1 MEAMVGNKIDFS
13 YKPKELKQGVVA
25 NFPFKPKE
33 IEDPHSHENL
43 QHCGIYRI
51 LPDRMKK
58 EVEKN
63 LHLLEYIHIL
73 PIDKIGIPKFVA
85 KLDRKKHGNLETPNL
100 IYPADEQIYI
110 HIYPDKNDVRNYYIP
125 IEPTLLTGVENLLRE
140 VEIRLVDYITGVEFD
155 PEDSEVKVKIL
166 KDALKEICEI
176 VDNEEMAELMRSRDD
191 AGGRSSPVSSSKFN
205 FGSILRIFKKD
216 GKNGSNGNGKYVGKK
231 LYVTAEQYKAL
242 EYALI
247 RDKVG
252 LGILEP
258 YIRDKYIEDISCSG
272 LGPIFIEH
280 KIFKGLKSIIEFRE
294 EDTLNKFIIKLA
306 ERIGKPVTFKDPIVD
321 ATLPD
326 GSRINIVYGND
337 ISKNGSNFTIRKFNE
352 TPFSVLQLIEFGS
365 LNYMI
370 AGYLWL
376 LISEG
381 MSGFICGE
389 TASGKTTLLNAI
401 TAFIRPDAKIVT
413 IEDTP
418 ELQVPHKNWTR
429 EVTRGS
435 TRMKSLGEGSGSEVT
450 MFDLLKAALRQRPNY
465 ILVGEIRGPEGN
477 IAFQAM
483 QTGHPVMSTFH
494 AATVEKL
501 IQRLTTE
508 PISVPKTFIDNL
520 NFVVVGSTVKR
531 PDGKLVRRVLSVS
544 EIVGYNPQ
552 KGGVSFIEVFQ
563 WDPVTDTH
571 VFTGYGSSYLL
582 EQKIATKLGIPPNKK
597 RLIYQEVEK
606 RAKILKKLHD
616 EGIVDFYEFFKTLSK
631 IQKSGLLNIK
641 IQR

>member
-1 MEAMVGNKIDFS
+1 MAAAIESKIDFS
-13 YKPKELKQGVVA
+13 YKPSGLKKGVVA
-25 NFPFKPKE
+25 NFPFKLRPLE
-33 IEDPHSHENL
+33 EEHDHTNL
-43 QHCGIYRI
+43 KSCGIYRL
-51 LPDRMKK
+51 LPDRMKR

-63 LHLLEYIHIL
+63 LHLLEYLHIL
-73 PIDKIGIPKFVA
+73 PIDKVGIPKFVP
-85 KLDRKKHGNLETPNL
+85 KLDRKKHGELENPNL
-100 IYPADEQIYI
+100 IYPADEHIYI

-125 IEPTLLTGVENLLRE
+125 IEPTLLTGVDELLRKVE
-140 VEIRLVDYITGVEFD
+140 VKLVDYITDIDFD
-155 PEDSEVKVKIL
+155 PEDNEAKIRIL
-166 KDALKEICEI
+166 KEALKEVCEI
-176 VDNEEMAELMRSRDD
+176 VGEKEMQALAADEAAELRLLPKPRLGLKFKLFSLDGRDED
-191 AGGRSSPVSSSKFN
+191 DKIR
-205 FGSILRIFKKD
+205 
-216 GKNGSNGNGKYVGKK
+216 
-231 LYVTAEQYKAL
+231 VTPQQYKAL

-252 LGILEP
+252 LGVLEP
-258 YIRDKYIEDISCSG
+258 YIKDKYIEDISCSG
-272 LGPIFIEH
+272 LGPIFVEH
-280 KIFKGLKSIIEFRE
+280 KIFRGLKSVIEFRDE
-294 EDTLNKFIIKLA
+294 ETLNRFIIRLA
-306 ERIGKPVTFKDPIVD
+306 ERIGKPVTYKDPIVD

-365 LNYMI
+365 LDYMI

-401 TAFIRPDAKIVT
+401 TAFIRPEAKIVS

-418 ELQVPHKNWTR
+418 ELQVPHRNWTR

-435 TRMKSLGEGSGSEVT
+435 TRGGTLGEGSGSDVT

-465 ILVGEIRGPEGN
+465 ILVGEIRGVEGN

-520 NFVVVGSTVKR
+520 NFVVIQSAVRR

-552 KGGVSFIEVFQ
+552 KGGVSYIEVFQ
-563 WDPVTDTH
+563 WDPVTDRH
-571 VFTGYGSSYLL
+571 IFTGYGSSYLL
-582 EQKIATKLGIPPNKK
+582 EQKIATRLGIPPNKK
-597 RLIYQEVEK
+597 KLIYKEVEK
-606 RAKILKKLHD
+606 RANILKKLH
-616 EGIVDFYEFFKTLSK
+616 EQGITDFYEFFRAISK
-631 IQKSGLLNIK
+631 IYKSGILNVK
-641 IQR
+641 V

>member
-1 MEAMVGNKIDFS
+1 MISEVQKIDFS
-13 YKPKELKQGVVA
+13 YKPRGLKQGVVA
-25 NFPFKPKE
+25 NFPFKPKKLE
-33 IEDPHSHENL
+33 EEHTHTNIVS
-43 QHCGIYRI
+43 CGIYKL

-58 EVEKN
+58 EVERN

-73 PIDKIGIPKFVA
+73 PLDKIGIPKFVP
-85 KLDRKKHGNLETPNL
+85 KLDRKKHSDMENPNL
-100 IYPADEQIYI
+100 IYPADQQIYV
-110 HIYPDKNDVRNYYIP
+110 HIYPNKNDVRNYYIP
-125 IEPTLLTGVENLLRE
+125 VELILLTGVDELLRD
-140 VEIRLVDYITGVEFD
+140 VEIRLVDYVTDIDFD
-155 PEDSEVKVKIL
+155 PEDNEEKIRIL
-166 KDALKEICEI
+166 KDALREICVI
-176 VDNEEMAELMRSRDD
+176 VDGNDSGSFSFIEDN
-191 AGGRSSPVSSSKFN
+191 AGTLKLFSKVKKL
-205 FGSILRIFKKD
+205 SMLRNKSN
-216 GKNGSNGNGKYVGKK
+216 GKNGK
-231 LYVTAEQYKAL
+231 LYVTPQQFKAL

-252 LGILEP
+252 LGVLEP

-280 KIFKGLKSIIEFRE
+280 KIFKGLRSVIEFKE
-294 EDTLNKFIIKLA
+294 EETLNKFIIKLA
-306 ERIGKPVTFKDPIVD
+306 ERIGKPVTYKDPIVD

-352 TPFSVLQLIEFGS
+352 IPFSVLQLIEFGS
-365 LNYMI
+365 LDYMV

-401 TAFIRPDAKIVT
+401 TAFIRPEAKVVS

-418 ELQVPHKNWTR
+418 ELQLPHKNWTR

-435 TRMKSLGEGSGSEVT
+435 TRGGTLGEGSGSDVT

-465 ILVGEIRGPEGN
+465 ILVGEIRGVEGN

-494 AATVEKL
+494 AGTVEKL

-520 NFVVVGSTVKR
+520 NFVVIVSAVRR

-552 KGGVSFIEVFQ
+552 NGSVSFIEVFQ

-582 EQKIATKLGIPPNKK
+582 EQKIATYLGIPPNKK
-597 RLIYQEVEK
+597 KLIYDEVEK
-606 RAKILKKLHD
+606 RAKILKKLH
-616 EGIVDFYEFFKTLSK
+616 EQGIVDFYDFFKTIAK
-631 IQKSGLLNIK
+631 VEKKGLLGVK
-641 IQR
+641 VPR

>member
-1 MEAMVGNKIDFS
+1 MAAESAKIDFS
-13 YKPKELKQGVVA
+13 FKPKGLKQGVVA
-25 NFPFKPKE
+25 NFPFKPRPLE
-33 IEDPHSHENL
+33 EEHDHTNMAT
-43 QHCGIYRI
+43 CGIYKL

-58 EVEKN
+58 EVQKN
-63 LHLLEYIHIL
+63 LHLLEYLHIL
-73 PIDKIGIPKFVA
+73 PLDKIGIPKYVP
-85 KLDRKKHGNLETPNL
+85 KLDRKKHGDMDRPNL

-110 HIYPDKNDVRNYYIP
+110 HVYPDKNDMRNFYIP
-125 IEPTLLTGVENLLRE
+125 IEPTLLTGVDELLKE
-140 VEIRLVDYITGVEFD
+140 VETRLVDYITDVDFD
-155 PEDSEVKVKIL
+155 PEDNEEKIRIL
-166 KDALKEICEI
+166 KEALREVCEI
-176 VDNEEMAELMRSRDD
+176 ADKEEENFIENTRAEIRLIPKLKLNFF
-191 AGGRSSPVSSSKFN
+191 GRN
-205 FGSILRIFKKD
+205 
-216 GKNGSNGNGKYVGKK
+216 GKNGFRDK
-231 LYVTAEQYKAL
+231 LKVTPQQYKAL

-280 KIFKGLKSIIEFRE
+280 KIFKGLKSVIEFRDE
-294 EDTLNKFIIKLA
+294 ETLNKFIIRLA
-306 ERIGKPVTFKDPIVD
+306 ERIGKPVTYKDPIVD

-326 GSRINIVYGND
+326 GSRINIVFGND

-365 LNYMI
+365 LDYMI

-401 TAFIRPDAKIVT
+401 TAFIRPEAKIVS

-435 TRMKSLGEGSGSEVT
+435 TRAGGIREGGGTSDVT

-465 ILVGEIRGPEGN
+465 ILVGEIRGVEGN

-520 NFVVVGSTVKR
+520 NFVVIQSAVRR

-571 VFTGYGSSYLL
+571 VFTGYGSSYIL
-582 EQKIATKLGIPPNKK
+582 EQKIATRLGIPPNKK
-597 RLIYQEVEK
+597 KLIYEEVEK
-606 RAKILKKLHD
+606 RAKILKKLD
-616 EGIVDFYEFFKTLSK
+616 EEGVRDFYEFFKAISK
-631 IQKSGLLNIK
+631 IYKSGLLSIK
-641 IQR
+641 V

>member
-1 MEAMVGNKIDFS
+1 MAAESAKIDFS
-13 YKPKELKQGVVA
+13 SKPKGLKRGVVA
-25 NFPFKPKE
+25 NFPFKPRPLE
-33 IEDPHSHENL
+33 EEHDHTNMAT
-43 QHCGIYRI
+43 CGIYKL

-58 EVEKN
+58 EVQKN
-63 LHLLEYIHIL
+63 LHLLEYLHIL
-73 PIDKIGIPKFVA
+73 PLDKIGIPRYVP
-85 KLDRKKHGNLETPNL
+85 KLDRKKHGDMDRPNL

-110 HIYPDKNDVRNYYIP
+110 HVYPDKNDMRNFYIP
-125 IEPTLLTGVENLLRE
+125 IEPTLLTGVDELLKE
-140 VEIRLVDYITGVEFD
+140 VEIRLVDYIPDVDFD
-155 PEDSEVKVKIL
+155 PEDNEEKIRIL
-166 KDALKEICEI
+166 KEALREVCEI
-176 VDNEEMAELMRSRDD
+176 ADKEEENFIENTRAEIRLIPKLKLNFF
-191 AGGRSSPVSSSKFN
+191 GRN
-205 FGSILRIFKKD
+205 
-216 GKNGSNGNGKYVGKK
+216 GKNGFRDK
-231 LYVTAEQYKAL
+231 LRVTPQQYKAL

-280 KIFKGLKSIIEFRE
+280 KIFKGLKSVIEFRDE
-294 EDTLNKFIIKLA
+294 ETLNKFIIRLA
-306 ERIGKPVTFKDPIVD
+306 ERIGKPVTYKDPIVD

-326 GSRINIVYGND
+326 GSRINIVFGND

-365 LNYMI
+365 LDYMI

-401 TAFIRPDAKIVT
+401 TAFIRPEAKVVS

-435 TRMKSLGEGSGSEVT
+435 TRAGGIREGGGTSDVT

-465 ILVGEIRGPEGN
+465 ILVGEIRGVEGN

-520 NFVVVGSTVKR
+520 NFVVIQSAVRK

-571 VFTGYGSSYLL
+571 VFTGYGSSYIL
-582 EQKIATKLGIPPNKK
+582 EQKIATRLGIPPNKK
-597 RLIYQEVEK
+597 KLIYEEVEK
-606 RAKILKKLHD
+606 RAKILKKLD
-616 EGIVDFYEFFKTLSK
+616 EEGVRDFYEFFKAISK
-631 IQKSGLLNIK
+631 IYKSGLLSIK
-641 IQR
+641 V

>member
-1 MEAMVGNKIDFS
+1 MPGVNQKIDFS
-13 YKPKELKQGVVA
+13 LKPKGLKQGVVA
-25 NFPFKPKE
+25 NFPFKPRALE
-33 IEDPHSHENL
+33 EDHDHTHLKS
-43 QHCGIYRI
+43 CGIYRL
-51 LPDRMKK
+51 LPKDMKK

-73 PIDKIGIPKFVA
+73 PIDKIGIPKFTP
-85 KLDRKKHGNLETPNL
+85 KLDRKKHGELENPNL
-100 IYPADEQIYI
+100 IYPADEKIYV
-110 HIYPDKNDVRNYYIP
+110 HIYPDKNDVRNFYIP
-125 IEPTLLTGVENLLRE
+125 IEPTLLTGVDALLKE
-140 VEIRLVDYITGVEFD
+140 VEIRLVDYLTDIDFD
-155 PEDSEVKVKIL
+155 PEDDEVKVKIL
-166 KDALKEICEI
+166 KEALKDICVI
-176 VDNEEMAELMRSRDD
+176 VDQEEANNFVEDESGSLKLLP
-191 AGGRSSPVSSSKFN
+191 GFKFN
-205 FGSILRIFKKD
+205 LFGLFN
-216 GKNGSNGNGKYVGKK
+216 KNTSKLDK
-231 LYVTAEQYKAL
+231 LYVTSQQYKAL

-252 LGILEP
+252 LGVLEP

-280 KIFKGLKSIIEFRE
+280 KIFKGLKSVIEFRE

-306 ERIGKPVTFKDPIVD
+306 ERIGKPVTYKDPIVD

-326 GSRINIVYGND
+326 GSRINIVFGND

-352 TPFSVLQLIEFGS
+352 TPFSVLNLIEFGS
-365 LNYMI
+365 MDYMI

-389 TASGKTTLLNAI
+389 TASGKTTALNAI
-401 TAFIRPDAKIVT
+401 TAFIQPDAKIVS

-435 TRMKSLGEGSGSEVT
+435 TRGGKIGEGSGSDVT

-465 ILVGEIRGPEGN
+465 ILVGEIRGVEGN

-508 PISVPKTFIDNL
+508 PINVPKTFIDNL
-520 NFVVVGSTVKR
+520 NFVLIQSAVRR
-531 PDGKLVRRVLSVS
+531 PDGKLVRRVLSVN

-552 KGGVSFIEVFQ
+552 KGGVSFIEAFS

-571 VFTGYGSSYLL
+571 VFTGFGSSYLL
-582 EQKIATKLGIPPNKK
+582 EHKIATKLGIPPNKK
-597 RLIYQEVEK
+597 KVIYEEVEK
-606 RAKILKKLHD
+606 RAKILKKLH
-616 EGIVDFYEFFKTLSK
+616 EQGVTDFYEFFQAISK
-631 IQKSGLLNIK
+631 IQKSGLLKIK
-641 IQR
+641 F

>member
-1 MEAMVGNKIDFS
+1 MGSNIEKLDFS
-13 YKPKELKQGVVA
+13 LKPKGMKNGVVA
-25 NFPFKPKE
+25 NFPFKPKALE
-33 IEDPHSHENL
+33 EEHDHSNIAT
-43 QHCGIYRI
+43 CGIYKL

-63 LHLLEYIHIL
+63 LHLLEYLHIL
-73 PIDKIGIPKFVA
+73 PLDRIGIPKFA
-85 KLDRKKHGNLETPNL
+85 PKLDRKKHGDLDKPNL

-110 HIYPDKNDVRNYYIP
+110 HIYPDKNDMRNFYIP
-125 IEPTLLTGVENLLRE
+125 IEPTLLTGVDSLLRE
-140 VEIRLVDYITGVEFD
+140 VEIRLVDYITNLDFD
-155 PEDSEVKVKIL
+155 PEDNEEKIKIL
-166 KDALKEICEI
+166 KEALREICEI
-176 VDNEEMAELMRSRDD
+176 TDEN
-191 AGGRSSPVSSSKFN
+191 
-205 FGSILRIFKKD
+205 
-216 GKNGSNGNGKYVGKK
+216 GKNSFMEDSKGEVKLLPRLKVGFFRNSRNGFRSK
-231 LYVTAEQYKAL
+231 LRVTQQQFKAL

-280 KIFKGLKSIIEFRE
+280 KIFKGLKSVIEFRDE
-294 EDTLNKFIIKLA
+294 ETLNKFIIRLA
-306 ERIGKPVTFKDPIVD
+306 ERIGKPVTYKDPIVD

-326 GSRINIVYGND
+326 GSRINIVFGND

-365 LNYMI
+365 LDYMV

-401 TAFIRPDAKIVT
+401 TAFIRPEAKVVS

-435 TRMKSLGEGSGSEVT
+435 TRAGKIGEGGGSDVT

-465 ILVGEIRGPEGN
+465 ILVGEIRGVEGN

-520 NFVVVGSTVKR
+520 NFVVIQSAVRR

-571 VFTGYGSSYLL
+571 VFTGFGSSYLL
-582 EQKIATKLGIPPNKK
+582 EQKIATRLGIPPNKK
-597 RLIYQEVEK
+597 KLIYEEVEK
-606 RAKILKKLHD
+606 RAKILKKLH
-616 EGIVDFYEFFKTLSK
+616 EQGVTDFYEFFKSISK
-631 IQKSGLLNIK
+631 IYKSGLLSIK
-641 IQR
+641 V

>member
-1 MEAMVGNKIDFS
+1 MATELEAIES
-13 YKPKELKQGVVA
+13 LYKPKGLKQGVVA
-25 NFPFKPKE
+25 NFPFKPRK
-33 IEDPHSHENL
+33 IEEDHDHTDLDN
-43 QHCGIYRI
+43 CGIYRI

-58 EVEKN
+58 EVERN
-63 LHLLEYIHIL
+63 LHLLEYLHIL
-73 PIDKIGIPKFVA
+73 PLDKIGIPKFVP
-85 KLDRKKHGNLETPNL
+85 KLDRKKHSNMDRPNL

-110 HIYPDKNDVRNYYIP
+110 HIYPDKNDVRNFYIP
-125 IEPTLLTGVENLLRE
+125 IEPTLLTGVDGLLRE
-140 VEIRLVDYITGVEFD
+140 VEIRLVDYITGIDFD
-155 PEDSEVKVKIL
+155 PEDTEEKIRIL
-166 KDALKEICEI
+166 KEALRKVCVI
-176 VDNEEMAELMRSRDD
+176 VNGEEKPEPDLINDNSGVLKVFTKLS
-191 AGGRSSPVSSSKFN
+191 N
-205 FGSILRIFKKD
+205 FSMLKRM
-216 GKNGSNGNGKYVGKK
+216 NNSNGKRSA
-231 LYVTAEQYKAL
+231 LYVTKEQFKAL
-242 EYALI
+242 EYSLI

-252 LGILEP
+252 LGVLEP

-272 LGPIFIEH
+272 LGPIFVEH
-280 KIFKGLKSIIEFRE
+280 KIFSGLKSVIEFTD
-294 EDTLNKFIIKLA
+294 EDTLNKFIIRLA
-306 ERIGKPVTFKDPIVD
+306 ERIGKPVTYKDPIVD

-352 TPFSVLQLIEFGS
+352 TPFSILQLIEFGS
-365 LNYMI
+365 LDYMV

-376 LISEG
+376 LIGEG

-401 TAFIRPDAKIVT
+401 TAFIRPEAKIVS

-418 ELQVPHKNWTR
+418 ELQVPHRNWTR

-435 TRMKSLGEGSGSEVT
+435 TRGGSLGEGSGSDVT

-465 ILVGEIRGPEGN
+465 ILVGEIRGVEGN

-520 NFVVVGSTVKR
+520 NFVVIQSAVRR

-582 EQKIATKLGIPPNKK
+582 EQKIATRLGIPPNKK
-597 RLIYQEVEK
+597 RLIYDEVEK
-606 RAKILKKLHD
+606 RAKILRKLH
-616 EGIVDFYEFFKTLSK
+616 EQGITDFYEFFKSIAK

-641 IQR
+641 V

>member
-1 MEAMVGNKIDFS
+1 MRRGDMGSDVDKLDFS
-13 YKPKELKQGVVA
+13 FKPKGMKQGVVA
-25 NFPFKPKE
+25 NFPFKPRVLE
-33 IEDPHSHENL
+33 EEHDHTNIAT
-43 QHCGIYRI
+43 CGIYRL

-63 LHLLEYIHIL
+63 LHLLEYLHIL
-73 PIDKIGIPKFVA
+73 PLDRIGIPKFA
-85 KLDRKKHGNLETPNL
+85 PKLSRKKHGNLDKPNL

-110 HIYPDKNDVRNYYIP
+110 HVYPDKNDMRNFYIP
-125 IEPTLLTGVENLLRE
+125 IEPTLLTGVDELLRE
-140 VEIRLVDYITGVEFD
+140 VEIRLVNYITDIDFD
-155 PEDSEVKVKIL
+155 PEDNEEKIKIL
-166 KDALKEICEI
+166 KEALKEVCEI
-176 VDNEEMAELMRSRDD
+176 T
-191 AGGRSSPVSSSKFN
+191 
-205 FGSILRIFKKD
+205 D
-216 GKNGSNGNGKYVGKK
+216 GKNSFMEDSRGELKLLPKLKLGLFKTGKTGKK
-231 LYVTAEQYKAL
+231 GFRGKIRVTPQQYKAL

-258 YIRDKYIEDISCSG
+258 YIRDRYIEDISCSG

-280 KIFKGLKSIIEFRE
+280 KIFKGLKSVIEFRD
-294 EDTLNKFIIKLA
+294 EDTLNKFIIRLA
-306 ERIGKPVTFKDPIVD
+306 ERIGKPVTYKDPIVD

-352 TPFSVLQLIEFGS
+352 TPFSVLQLIEFGT
-365 LNYMI
+365 LDYMI
-370 AGYLWL
+370 AGYLWI

-401 TAFIRPDAKIVT
+401 TAFIRPEAKVVS

-435 TRMKSLGEGSGSEVT
+435 TRSGNIGEGGGSDVT

-465 ILVGEIRGPEGN
+465 ILVGEIRGVEGN

-494 AATVEKL
+494 AANVEKL

-520 NFVVVGSTVKR
+520 NFVVIQSAVRR
-531 PDGKLVRRVLSVS
+531 PDGKLVRRVLSVC

-563 WDPVTDTH
+563 WDPVTDTFI
-571 VFTGYGSSYLL
+571 FTGFGSSYLL
-582 EQKIATKLGIPPNKK
+582 EQKIATRLGIPPNKK
-597 RLIYQEVEK
+597 RMIYDEVEK
-606 RAKILKKLHD
+606 RAKILKKLH
-616 EGIVDFYEFFKTLSK
+616 EQRITDFYEFFKSISK
-631 IQKSGLLNIK
+631 IYKSGLLSVK
-641 IQR
+641 V

>member
-1 MEAMVGNKIDFS
+1 MASKIDAM
-13 YKPKELKQGVVA
+13 KPRGIKQGVVA
-25 NFPFKPKE
+25 NFPFTPRE
-33 IEDPHSHENL
+33 LEDHDHKDLEN
-43 QHCGIYRI
+43 CGIYRL
-51 LPDRMKK
+51 LPDDMKK

-73 PIDKIGIPKFVA
+73 PLDKIGIPKLVP
-85 KLDRKKHGNLETPNL
+85 KLDRKKHGEMENPNI

-110 HIYPDKNDVRNYYIP
+110 HIFPDRNDVRNYYIP
-125 IEPTLLTGVENLLRE
+125 IEPTLLTGVEDLLRE
-140 VEIRLVDYITGVEFD
+140 VEIRLVDYIANVDFD
-155 PEDSEVKVKIL
+155 PEDIDEKKKIL
-166 KDALKEICEI
+166 KEALQKICE
-176 VDNEEMAELMRSRDD
+176 VDGRGFIDNVKAEAKLVPKLKLGFR
-191 AGGRSSPVSSSKFN
+191 
-205 FGSILRIFKKD
+205 
-216 GKNGSNGNGKYVGKK
+216 SNGTGKIR
-231 LYVTAEQYKAL
+231 VTEQQYKAL

-258 YIRDKYIEDISCSG
+258 YIRDKYIEDVSCSG

-280 KIFKGLKSIIEFRE
+280 KIFRGLKSVIEFRD
-294 EDTLNKFIIKLA
+294 EDALNKFVLRLA
-306 ERIGKPVTFKDPIVD
+306 ERVGKPVTYKDPIVD

-326 GSRINIVYGND
+326 GSRINIVYGRD

-352 TPFSVLQLIEFGS
+352 IPFSVLQLIEFGS
-365 LNYMI
+365 LDYMI

-401 TAFIRPDAKIVT
+401 TAFIRPEAKVVS

-418 ELQVPHKNWTR
+418 ELQVPHRNWTR
-429 EVTRGS
+429 EVTRGT
-435 TRMKSLGEGSGSEVT
+435 TRGGKIGEGSGSDVT

-465 ILVGEIRGPEGN
+465 ILVGEIRGVEGN

-520 NFVVVGSTVKR
+520 NFVVIQSAVRR

-552 KGGVSFIEVFQ
+552 KGGVSYIEVFQ
-563 WDPVTDTH
+563 WDPVTDKH
-571 VFTGYGSSYLL
+571 IFTGYGSSYLL
-582 EQKIATKLGIPPNKK
+582 EQKIATRLGIPPNKK
-597 RLIYQEVEK
+597 KLIYEEVEK
-606 RAKILKKLHD
+606 RAKILKKLH
-616 EGIVDFYEFFKTLSK
+616 EQGIVDFYGFFRAIAK
-631 IQKSGLLNIK
+631 ITKSGILSIK
-641 IQR
+641 I

>member
-1 MEAMVGNKIDFS
+1 MGSDIEKLDFS
-13 YKPKELKQGVVA
+13 LKPKGMKQGVVA
-25 NFPFKPKE
+25 NFPFKPRALE
-33 IEDPHSHENL
+33 EEHDHSNIVT
-43 QHCGIYRI
+43 CGIYKL

-63 LHLLEYIHIL
+63 LHLLEYLHIIPL
-73 PIDKIGIPKFVA
+73 DRIGIPRFA
-85 KLDRKKHGNLETPNL
+85 PKLDRKKHGNLERPNL

-110 HIYPDKNDVRNYYIP
+110 HVYPDKNDMRNFYIP
-125 IEPTLLTGVENLLRE
+125 IEPTLLTGVDELLRE
-140 VEIRLVDYITGVEFD
+140 VEIRLVDYITDIEFD
-155 PEDSEVKVKIL
+155 PEDNEEKIKIL
-166 KDALKEICEI
+166 KEALREVCEI
-176 VDNEEMAELMRSRDD
+176 TD
-191 AGGRSSPVSSSKFN
+191 GRSSFMEDSRGELKLLPKLK
-205 FGSILRIFKKD
+205 LRFFKNSKD
-216 GKNGSNGNGKYVGKK
+216 GFRGKIR
-231 LYVTAEQYKAL
+231 VTPQQYKAL

-258 YIRDKYIEDISCSG
+258 YIRDRYIEDISCSG

-280 KIFKGLKSIIEFRE
+280 KIFKGLKSVIEFRDE
-294 EDTLNKFIIKLA
+294 ETLNKFIIRLA
-306 ERIGKPVTFKDPIVD
+306 ERIGKPVTYKDPIVD

-326 GSRINIVYGND
+326 GSRINIVYGSD

-365 LNYMI
+365 LDYMI

-401 TAFIRPDAKIVT
+401 TAFIRPEAKVVS

-418 ELQVPHKNWTR
+418 ELQVPHRNWTR

-435 TRMKSLGEGSGSEVT
+435 TRAGSIGEGGGSDVT

-465 ILVGEIRGPEGN
+465 ILVGEIRGVEGN

-520 NFVVVGSTVKR
+520 NFVVIQSAVRR

-563 WDPVTDTH
+563 WDPVTDTF
-571 VFTGYGSSYLL
+571 VFTGFGSSYLL
-582 EQKIATKLGIPPNKK
+582 EQKIATRLGIPPSKK
-597 RLIYQEVEK
+597 RLIYDEVEK
-606 RAKILKKLHD
+606 RAKVIKKLH
-616 EGIVDFYEFFKTLSK
+616 EQGITDFYEFFKTISK
-631 IQKSGLLNIK
+631 IYKSGLLSVK
-641 IQR
+641 V

>member
-1 MEAMVGNKIDFS
+1 MGSEVDKLDFS
-13 YKPKELKQGVVA
+13 LKPKGLKQGVVA
-25 NFPFKPKE
+25 NFPFKPRVLE
-33 IEDPHSHENL
+33 EDHDHSNL
-43 QHCGIYRI
+43 ASCGIYKL

-63 LHLLEYIHIL
+63 LHLLEYLHIL
-73 PIDKIGIPKFVA
+73 PLDKIGIPKFA
-85 KLDRKKHGNLETPNL
+85 PKLDRKKHGDLDRPNL

-110 HIYPDKNDVRNYYIP
+110 HVYPDKNDMRNFYIP
-125 IEPTLLTGVENLLRE
+125 IEPTLLTGVDELLKE
-140 VEIRLVDYITGVEFD
+140 VEIRLVDYITDIDFD
-155 PEDSEVKVKIL
+155 PEDNEEKIKIL
-166 KDALKEICEI
+166 KEALREVCEI
-176 VDNEEMAELMRSRDD
+176 VDKEESFMDDSR
-191 AGGRSSPVSSSKFN
+191 GEVKLTPKFRFPFRLPFWKN
-205 FGSILRIFKKD
+205 
-216 GKNGSNGNGKYVGKK
+216 GKNGSRAVMGKLK
-231 LYVTAEQYKAL
+231 VTKEQFKAL

-252 LGILEP
+252 LGVLEP

-272 LGPIFIEH
+272 LGPIFVEH
-280 KIFKGLKSIIEFRE
+280 KIFKGLKSVIEFRDE
-294 EDTLNKFIIKLA
+294 ETLNKFIIRLA
-306 ERIGKPVTFKDPIVD
+306 ERIGKPVTYKDPIVD

-326 GSRINIVYGND
+326 GSRINIVFGND

-365 LNYMI
+365 LDYMI

-401 TAFIRPDAKIVT
+401 TAFIRPEAKVVS

-435 TRMKSLGEGSGSEVT
+435 TRAGGIGEGGGSDVT

-465 ILVGEIRGPEGN
+465 ILVGEIRGVEGN

-520 NFVVVGSTVKR
+520 NFVVIQSAVRR

-582 EQKIATKLGIPPNKK
+582 EQKIATRLGIPPNKK
-597 RLIYQEVEK
+597 KLIYEEVEK
-606 RAKILKKLHD
+606 RAKILKKLH
-616 EGIVDFYEFFKTLSK
+616 EQGVTDFYEFFKSISK
-631 IQKSGLLNIK
+631 IYKSGLLAIK
-641 IQR
+641 V